1 MRALV
6 TGVAGFI
13 GSHLAA
19 RLQDEGHEVLGVDCF
34 TPYYSLDAKK
44 ANLEPLQGRA
54 GFRFEEVDLRK
65 APLEPFTGGAEVV
78 FHMAAQPGVRASWG
92 ESFFDYAGH
101 NLVATQRLAEAA
113 QITGIRRLVFASSS
127 SVYGEAERH
136 PTLEEVR
143 PRPISPYGVTKL
155 AGEHLLAAYQ
165 AIFGLESVWLRY
177 FTVYGPGQRPDMAF
191 HRFIA
196 AALAGEPIR
205 VHGDG
210 EQSRDVTYVDDAVG
224 ATVAAGTAAGATGP
238 VNIGGGSRVTV
249 NEALAVLSR
258 ILGRE
263 LEVVRGEPVAG
274 DVRHTSADLGRA
286 RELLG
291 YAPLVGLEEG
301 LGREVEWLRERRA
314 LFVGA

>member
-19 RLQDEGHEVLGVDCF
+19 RLLDDGHEVLGIDCF
-34 TPYYSLDAKK
+34 TPYYALDGKK
-44 ANLEPLQGRA
+44 ANLEPLRGRP
-54 GFRFEEVDLRK
+54 GFLFEEADLRK

-78 FHMAAQPGVRASWG
+78 FHLAAQPGVRASWG
-92 ESFFDYAGH
+92 ESFLDYAGH

-113 QITGIRRLVFASSS
+113 QVTGVRRLVFASSS

-136 PTLEEVR
+136 PTPEDVS
-143 PRPISPYGVTKL
+143 PHPVSPYGVTKL
-155 AGEHLLAAYQ
+155 AGEHLLAAYR
-165 AIFGLESVWLRY
+165 ASFGLESVWLRY

-205 VHGDG
+205 VFGDG
-210 EQSRDVTYVDDAVG
+210 EQTRDVTYVDDAVE
-224 ATVAAGTAAGATGP
+224 ATVAAGSAPQAAGP
-238 VNIGGGSRVTV
+238 VNVGGGSTISV
-249 NEALAVLSR
+249 NEALAVISA

-263 LEVVRGEPVAG
+263 LETVRGGAVPG
-274 DVRHTSADLGRA
+274 DVRHTSADPARA

-291 YAPLVGLEEG
+291 YRPRTGIEEG
-301 LGREVEWLRERRA
+301 LLREVEWLREHGA
-314 LFVGA
+314 LFAGG